1 MIHRCSRIYHWPWL
15 VVISCVFFFCGFT
28 SRGAL
33 AGPTSATISSSS
45 QSSSAS
51 SSSSSQPRIYPQRH
65 QDEAAVIEWG
75 HSAIIS
81 ALDAVVADF
90 GPQTSQAALLEVET
104 TPILAVPLN
113 GVNIQNGADLFGN
126 VAIVIDTH
134 LTGYELAQLCQSHG
148 AAAVIVV
155 HADPDHP
162 DDAPRLFAPKTN
174 QQHEAA
180 ASSSTSRTIIDIPVV
195 SISWTAANVL
205 TTALLPEDD
214 RQQWFGSGD
223 TLTAGGLPDRYVFLL
238 IVTLPV

>member
-1 MIHRCSRIYHWPWL
+1 MK
-15 VVISCVFFFCGFT
+15 
-28 SRGAL
+28 
-33 AGPTSATISSSS
+33 
-45 QSSSAS
+45 
-51 SSSSSQPRIYPQRH
+51 PRIYPQRH

-113 GVNIQNGADLFGN
+113 GVNIQNGSDLFGN
-126 VAIVIDTH
+126 VAIVLDTH
-134 LTGYELAQLCQSHG
+134 LTGYEIAQLCQSHG

-162 DDAPRLFAPKTN
+162 DDAPRLFAPK
-174 QQHEAA
+174 HEAA
-180 ASSSTSRTIIDIPVV
+180 NSASATKSIIDIPVV

-214 RQQWFGSGD
+214 RQQWFGSSD
-223 TLTAGGLPDRYVFLL
+223 TLLAAGGLPDRYVFFWLTYWRML
-238 IVTLPV
+238 RDPKYSHENNVDDHIFHFWQNPSLRRRGSGFF

>member
-1 MIHRCSRIYHWPWL
+1 L
-15 VVISCVFFFCGFT
+15 
-28 SRGAL
+28 L
-33 AGPTSATISSSS
+33 QPT
-45 QSSSAS
+45 
-51 SSSSSQPRIYPQRH
+51 RIYPQRH

-162 DDAPRLFAPKTN
+162 DDAPRLFAPTKTN
-174 QQHEAA
+174 KHDEAA
-180 ASSSTSRTIIDIPVV
+180 TTSAGTSTKSIIDIPVV

-214 RQQWFGSGD
+214 RQQWFGSSD
-223 TLTAGGLPDRYVFLL
+223 STLAAGGLPDRYVFFFFWRILAGE
-238 IVTLPV
+238 